1 MNQTPCVDTIKAK
14 SENPV
19 FAYIIEQFANNE
31 ILLTGTFNN
40 GHNYTFKSYS
50 GLDSIHLRK
59 VVSLITFRTEVED
72 RLKFELHYNFGRDSL
87 RCNYITYVPNTIASK
102 QTLMA
107 CSDGVLELMAS
118 SVGVLDIIN
127 VSKLSTEESHFQQ
140 MTKHDCSGVHPDD
153 IKILLDLF
161 NKCREMA
168 ENAKC

>member
-1 MNQTPCVDTIKAK
+1 MIIMNQIQCVDTIKAK

-31 ILLTGTFNN
+31 IFLTGTFNN
-40 GHNYTFKSYS
+40 GHNYTFKSHS
-50 GLDSIHLRK
+50 DLDSIHLRK
-59 VVSLITFRTEVED
+59 YISLITFRTEVED
-72 RLKFELHYNFGRDSL
+72 RLKFELHYNFERDSL
-87 RCNYITYVPNTIASK
+87 RCNFTTYIPNKSATTQPA
-102 QTLMA
+102 LMECVSTA
-107 CSDGVLELMAS
+107 LVIES
-118 SVGVLDIIN
+118 

-153 IKILLDLF
+153 IKIFLDIF